1 MVLYVF
7 LVNAYELRY
16 EQEQVSFA
24 MLPVPKSGPS
34 SLGAF
39 VMYNIWYQGNIDIYS

>member
-1 MVLYVF
+1 MVLYV
-7 LVNAYELRY
+7 LIVNEFELRY

-39 VMYNIWYQGNIDIYS
+39 VMYHIWYQGNIDIYS

>member
-1 MVLYVF
+1 MVLYV
-7 LVNAYELRY
+7 LIVNEFELRY

-34 SLGAF
+34 SLGVF
-39 VMYNIWYQGNIDIYS
+39 VMSHIWYRGNIDIYS